1 MHFLRSG
8 PGRLVFLCSVCFIL
22 SGCLVRRRI
31 VKPEGQKVLKPLLS
45 ASKDE
50 LIEKIRQIYEP
61 IQAFTMKIE
70 MSPSVGSLYGG
81 QVTDYPTI
89 AGFILFLKPDRIR
102 VVGLDPVIHSTA
114 FDMVSTGNDF
124 RVWIPSKNQFVEGRN
139 DAPASSKNKLEN
151 LRPSAFLS
159 ALMIRVPDPK
169 TEITFVED
177 DTNETKAVYILET
190 IGHEGNRYYPV
201 RNIYFDRYSLQL
213 TRQKTFDSN
222 GDILG
227 ETRYTDWTNHNGI
240 LFPSTID
247 MQRPRDGY
255 EVVIKVTDVK
265 FNGGVITPE
274 KFLLSPPAGAQV
286 QQLQ

>member
-1 MHFLRSG
+1 M
-8 PGRLVFLCSVCFIL
+8 P
-22 SGCLVRRRI
+22 
-31 VKPEGQKVLKPLLS
+31 KPLLS
-45 ASKDE
+45 ATKEE
-50 LIEKIRQIYEP
+50 LIEKIRQIYDP

-81 QVTDYPTI
+81 RVTDYPTI
-89 AGFILFLKPDRIR
+89 AGFILFLKPDQIR

-114 FDMVSTGNDF
+114 FDMVSTGNDY
-124 RVWIPSKNQFVEGRN
+124 RVWIPSKNEFVEGRN
-139 DAPASSKNKLEN
+139 NAPASSKNKLEN

-159 ALMIRVPDPK
+159 ALMIRAPDPK

-190 IGHEGNRYYPV
+190 IGHEGNKYYPI

-227 ETRYTDWTNHNGI
+227 ETRYADWTNHNGI

-265 FNGGVITPE
+265 FNAGVITPQ
-274 KFLLSPPAGAQV
+274 KFVLSPPAGAQV